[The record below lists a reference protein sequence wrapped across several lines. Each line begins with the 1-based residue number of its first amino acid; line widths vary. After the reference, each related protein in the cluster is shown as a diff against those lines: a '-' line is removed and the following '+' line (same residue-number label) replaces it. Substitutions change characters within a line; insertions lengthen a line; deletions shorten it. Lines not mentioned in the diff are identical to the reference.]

1 MNKTTQLNYNFSI
14 HGHLYHLSN
23 LMFHFHSQNIFQ
35 INRQV
40 IFISFDG
47 VTTNMLEKLQQT
59 FEVTSNCL
67 TIFSKNTNWFELKLT
82 NFDIHSVMLLPSQF
96 HENPVYLL

>member
-1 MNKTTQLNYNFSI
+1 MNKTTQLTYNFSI
-14 HGHLYHLSN
+14 HGRLYNFSS
-23 LMFHFHSQNIFQ
+23 LMFHSHSQNTLK
-35 INRQV
+35 INPQA

-67 TIFSKNTNWFELKLT
+67 TIFSKNTNWFELKLN
-82 NFDIHSVMLLPSQF
+82 NFDLPSVMLLPS
-96 HENPVYLL
+96 